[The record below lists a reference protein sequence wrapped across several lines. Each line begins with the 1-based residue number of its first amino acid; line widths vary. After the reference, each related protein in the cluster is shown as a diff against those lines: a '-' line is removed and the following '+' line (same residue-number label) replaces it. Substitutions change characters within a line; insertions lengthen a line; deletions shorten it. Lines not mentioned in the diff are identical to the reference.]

1 MPLRSILAAGGSL
14 GPHVGGPWRCQGL
27 GLGPG
32 LARGRQN
39 ELDGTPVRA
48 GAWFYQD
55 PGMEITAQGG
65 ADLLIWG
72 PTINQTTA

>member
-1 MPLRSILAAGGSL
+1 MPFEVLLAAGGSL

-39 ELDGTPVRA
+39 GLDCTLARA
-48 GAWFYQD
+48 GALFC
-55 PGMEITAQGG
+55 
-65 ADLLIWG
+65 
-72 PTINQTTA
+72 